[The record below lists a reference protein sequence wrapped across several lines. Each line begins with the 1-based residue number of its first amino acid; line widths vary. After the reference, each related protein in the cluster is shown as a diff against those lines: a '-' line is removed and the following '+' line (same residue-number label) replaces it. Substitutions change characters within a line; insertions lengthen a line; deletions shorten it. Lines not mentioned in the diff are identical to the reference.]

1 MTLKSSEKTPENL
14 IPENLDT
21 KNNSGYRELGKLIE
35 DIRAEAGLS
44 NSRFVETLNEINAD
58 IIAIY
63 PAAKSSS
70 NIATVGHEN
79 YLDRIP
85 HLDTLL
91 ALERFTGMPVEDM
104 VSLILR
110 DVREAIA
117 LHGKGKVK
125 RKKSVK
131 QEDVLAMVEGMSD
144 GMLFLLMQKLFD
156 CIGDRSFRKRF
167 VLQIIE
173 SSWQD

>member
-1 MTLKSSEKTPENL
+1 MTLKSSEKSPENL
-14 IPENLDT
+14 VDT
-21 KNNSGYRELGKLIE
+21 KNNGGYRELGRLIE
-35 DIRAEAGLS
+35 DIRAETGLS

-91 ALERFTGMPVEDM
+91 ALERFTNMPVEDM

-117 LHGKGKVK
+117 LHGKGKVTK
-125 RKKSVK
+125 RKKTVK

-144 GMLFLLMQKLFD
+144 GMLFLLMQKIFD